1 MAIKR
6 IDVVPTISTS
16 IYAATDNM
24 GGKLTLASFLGA
36 NNKGT
41 IRQVVMTDLSKQNA
55 IISIAFFSANPT
67 NTTFTDNG
75 TLTVNA
81 TDAATLIGHVAF
93 AATDYLSFVTN
104 SVATKA
110 VTIPLESTNGDV
122 YATLVCGGTP
132 TYAGTGDLKLKFYV
146 EV

>member
-1 MAIKR
+1 MPIKQ
-6 IDVVPTISTS
+6 ISVTPTISTS

-24 GGKLTLASFLGA
+24 GGKLTLSSFLGA
-36 NNKGT
+36 SNKGT
-41 IRQVVMTDLSKQNA
+41 IRQIVMTDLSKQNS
-55 IISIAFFSANPT
+55 IISISFFSANPT

-75 TLTVNA
+75 PLTVNA
-81 TDAATLIGHVAF
+81 TDAATLIGHAAF

-104 SVATKA
+104 SVATKS
-110 VTIPLESTNGDV
+110 VNIPLEALSSTV

-132 TYAGTGDLKLKFYV
+132 TYAGTGDLKLTFYV